1 MPVDPATANEPA
13 LMGKGLFGYR
23 RSDVEQVIADKD
35 LMLQEAE
42 RRMRTAEARIG
53 RLEGDLAQAN
63 ERTITLEEQLGRM
76 RAQVE
81 TLSARGAEMERVAAH
96 ARAQSDLA
104 AARRSRV
111 GASIGAI
118 APAVD
123 RLRTLL
129 DAVPGRIEV
138 ALAPLVHRAPSL
150 LELMH
155 DFAVASP
162 ASRE

>member
-1 MPVDPATANEPA
+1 MATDPATANEPA
-13 LMGKGLFGYR
+13 FMGKGLFGYR

-42 RRMRTAEARIG
+42 RRMRTAEARIDQ
-53 RLEGDLAQAN
+53 LEGALAEAN
-63 ERTITLEEQLGRM
+63 ERTVTLEEQVGRM

-81 TLSARGAEMERVAAH
+81 TLSARGAEMERVAAR
-96 ARAQSDLA
+96 AQAQSDLA
-104 AARRSRV
+104 VAWRSRV

-118 APAVD
+118 APAVE

-129 DAVPGRIEV
+129 DAVPGRVEE
-138 ALAPLVHRAPSL
+138 ALAPLVHRAPAL

-155 DFAVASP
+155 DFAKV
-162 ASRE
+162 SRPSGD